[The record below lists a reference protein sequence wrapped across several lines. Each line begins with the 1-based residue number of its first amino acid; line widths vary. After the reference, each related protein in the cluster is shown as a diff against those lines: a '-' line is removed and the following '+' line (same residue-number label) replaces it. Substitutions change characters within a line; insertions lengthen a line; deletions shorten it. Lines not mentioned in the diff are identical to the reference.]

1 MVTVTSI
8 IIAAVTMN
16 IAMTRDILDW
26 RDTSELRHLL
36 ASSSRWRWNII
47 PTLLSL
53 EICQTPV
60 ANLFNNRWR
69 ILHVGR
75 LELLRAL

>member
-1 MVTVTSI
+1 MVTVAYI

-16 IAMTRDILDW
+16 MTMTRDILDCL
-26 RDTSELRHLL
+26 DTSELRHLL
-36 ASSSRWRWNII
+36 NSYTRWRWNII
-47 PTLLSL
+47 STLLSL

-60 ANLFNNRWR
+60 TNLFNNRWC

-75 LELLRAL
+75 VELLRAL